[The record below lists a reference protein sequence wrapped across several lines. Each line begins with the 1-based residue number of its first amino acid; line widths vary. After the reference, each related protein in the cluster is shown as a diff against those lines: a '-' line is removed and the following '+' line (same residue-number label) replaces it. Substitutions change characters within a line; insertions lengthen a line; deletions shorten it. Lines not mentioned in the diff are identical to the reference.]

1 MAVPMMTSGEQAAD
15 KYQGENRGHYLESF
29 SHCCSPSKVGTIPIV
44 GAQFVIL
51 LFREFVGI
59 VKKCEAGTFRR
70 RMQDKQRYG
79 WIDNYEL
86 GSYQGF
92 KFSSKSIVK
101 TWHLHFSNNSVIL
114 CVSGKDAA
122 RQVCRG

>member
-1 MAVPMMTSGEQAAD
+1 VNRLPTSTRARTAAITLNPFLIAVLLRRA
-15 KYQGENRGHYLESF
+15 
-29 SHCCSPSKVGTIPIV
+29 GTIPIV

-86 GSYQGF
+86 GSCPSIQFGSKKYSGNMALTFF
-92 KFSSKSIVK
+92 K
-101 TWHLHFSNNSVIL
+101 
-114 CVSGKDAA
+114 
-122 RQVCRG
+122 